1 MHLDLLGNIILLLTL
16 AVLTI
21 ALLKRF
27 NIASILSY
35 LLVGI
40 LVSPYA
46 LGIIKDASDIHIFA
60 ELGLVFLMFSTG
72 LEFSLAKMLALK
84 KEVLGLGGCQVLI
97 TSVVG
102 GYIAW
107 IFYHNLEEAIVIGGI
122 IALSSTAIVM
132 KQLGEQ
138 LEVNS
143 RHGHIALSIL
153 IFQDIAVIPLL
164 IVIPTMAQ
172 QEALDISLSL
182 GNFAKGG
189 IVLLL
194 MLSTGHW
201 ILRPLL
207 RELASF
213 QSAELFT
220 LSILL
225 ISLSAAWATY
235 EVGLSL
241 ALDAF
246 IAGMMLSETEYIHQ
260 IKVDIR
266 PFRDVF
272 LGLFFISIGMLINL
286 QALLPIFHWVI
297 LFTIILLVLK
307 TVIITLLSISFGSNR
322 GVALR
327 TGIILSQG
335 GEFGFALLAIAASS
349 QVLSESTVQMVLSI
363 IILSMMV
370 APYLI
375 AINGSLAKK
384 LMPHGYLSQNDSIK
398 KDLNVVA
405 HEFQDHVIICGYGR
419 ISQSIVR
426 FIEDESHHYV
436 AIDLDAIRVQEAQQ
450 AGESVFFGDAANL
463 EILQTIGIQ
472 KARILVISLKSIS
485 VTKNI
490 IRQVRMLRQ
499 DIPILV
505 RTRDETKLDIFY
517 QEGATEVVPEGI
529 EASLIM
535 ASHLLLQLNVPM
547 SSIARKINSVRK
559 NRYQLLR
566 GYFPG
571 EEFVHEESAHIK
583 ERMLTVSLP
592 KGANCIGKAMGALNL
607 EDRDVVFTALRRE
620 GIRGKTPSPELIFR
634 ENDVLVMYATV
645 EDLEYTKV
653 ELLSG
658 H

>member
-1 MHLDLLGNIILLLTL
+1 MPIDLLGKVILLLTL

-21 ALLKRF
+21 AFLKRF

-40 LVSPYA
+40 LVSPHG
-46 LGIIKDASDIHIFA
+46 LGIIENNHDLHIFA
-60 ELGLVFLMFSTG
+60 ELGVVFLMFTIG
-72 LEFSLAKMLALK
+72 LEFSLAKMITLK
-84 KEVLGLGGCQVLI
+84 KEVLGLGGSQVLF
-97 TSVVG
+97 TSIVG

-107 IFYHNLEEAIVIGGI
+107 FLGLSLEQSIVIGGI
-122 IALSSTAIVM
+122 VALSSTAIVL
-132 KQLGEQ
+132 KQLSEQ
-138 LEVNS
+138 LELNS
-143 RHGHIALSIL
+143 RHGHIAVSIL

-164 IVIPTMAQ
+164 ILIPTMAQ
-172 QEALDISLSL
+172 QESLDISLSIS
-182 GNFAKGG
+182 NFVKAGL
-189 IVLLL
+189 VLIL
-194 MLSTGHW
+194 MLAIGHW
-201 ILRPLL
+201 ILRPLM
-207 RELASF
+207 RELAGF
-213 QSAELFT
+213 HSAELFT

-241 ALDAF
+241 ALGAF
-246 IAGMMLSETEYIHQ
+246 IAGMMLSETEYIHH

-266 PFRDVF
+266 PFRDIF

-286 QALLPIFHWVI
+286 PQLLPIFHWVI
-297 LFTIILLVLK
+297 LLTILLLVLK
-307 TVIITLLSISFGSNR
+307 TLIITALSILFGSNK
-322 GVALR
+322 GVSFR
-327 TGIILSQG
+327 TGIVLSQG

-349 QVLSESTVQMVLSI
+349 QVLSEDTVQLVLSV
-363 IILSMMV
+363 IILSMML

-375 AINGSLAKK
+375 GQNGLLAKK
-384 LMPHGYLSQNDSIK
+384 IFPDGYLSQKDSIQ
-398 KDLNVVA
+398 KDLKVA
-405 HEFQDHVIICGYGR
+405 GHEFQEHVIICGYGR

-426 FIEDESHHYV
+426 FIEEESQLYV
-436 AIDLDAIRVQEAQQ
+436 AIDLDSVRVQEAQQ
-450 AGESVFFGDAANL
+450 AGESVYYGDAANM
-463 EILQTIGIQ
+463 EILQTIGIK
-472 KARILVISLKSIS
+472 KAKILVITFKSVS

-505 RTRDETKLDIFY
+505 RTQDETKLDLFY

-547 SSIARKINSVRK
+547 SNIARKINAVRK

-566 GYFPG
+566 GYFAG
-571 EEFVHEESAHIK
+571 EESAHEESALIK
-583 ERMLTVSLP
+583 ERMYTVCLP
-592 KGANCIGKAMGALNL
+592 KGAHCIGKTMGELDLQN
-607 EDRDVVFTALRRE
+607 RNVVFTALRRE
-620 GIRGKTPSPELIFR
+620 GIRGKKPSPNLVFR
-634 ENDVLVMYATV
+634 ENDVLVMYATA

-653 ELLSG
+653 ELLTG

>member
-1 MHLDLLGNIILLLTL
+1 MHLDLLGNVILLLTL

-21 ALLKRF
+21 AFLKRF
-27 NIASILSY
+27 NIAPILSY
-35 LLVGI
+35 LFVGI
-40 LVSPYA
+40 LVSPYG
-46 LGIIKDASDIHIFA
+46 LGIIKDSSDIHIFA
-60 ELGLVFLMFSTG
+60 ELGVVFLMFTTG

-84 KEVLGLGGCQVLI
+84 KEVLGLGGSQVLL
-97 TSVVG
+97 TSFVG
-102 GYIAW
+102 GYITW
-107 IFYHNLEEAIVIGGI
+107 FLNHNIEEAIVIGGI
-122 IALSSTAIVM
+122 VALSSTAIVL
-132 KQLGEQ
+132 KQLSEQ

-143 RHGHIALSIL
+143 RHGHISISIL
-153 IFQDIAVIPLL
+153 IFQDMAVIPLL
-164 IVIPTMAQ
+164 IFIPTMAQ
-172 QEALDISLSL
+172 QESLDLSLSIS
-182 GNFAKGG
+182 NFVKSGF
-189 IVLLL
+189 VLIL
-194 MLSTGHW
+194 MLAIGHW
-201 ILRPLL
+201 ILRPLM

-213 QSAELFT
+213 NSAELFT

-241 ALDAF
+241 ALGAF

-272 LGLFFISIGMLINL
+272 LGLFFISIGMLVNL
-286 QALLPIFHWVI
+286 QTLFPIFHWVI
-297 LFTIILLVLK
+297 LLTILLLVIK
-307 TVIITLLSISFGSNR
+307 TFITTSLSILFGCNK

-327 TGIILSQG
+327 SGLVLSQG

-349 QVLSESTVQMVLSI
+349 HVVSENTVQLVLSV
-363 IILSMMV
+363 IILSMMT

-375 AINGSLAKK
+375 AQNGILAKK
-384 LMPHGYLSQNDSIK
+384 IFPAGYISQNDSIQ
-398 KDLNVVA
+398 KDLKITGQEF
-405 HEFQDHVIICGYGR
+405 HEHVIICGYGR

-426 FIEDESHHYV
+426 FIEEESHHYI
-436 AIDLDAIRVQEAQQ
+436 AIDLDSIRVQEAQQ
-450 AGESVFFGDAANL
+450 AGESVYFGDAANM
-463 EILQTIGIQ
+463 EILQTIGIE
-472 KARILVISLKSIS
+472 KAKILVISLKSTS
-485 VTKNI
+485 VTTNI
-490 IRQVRMLRQ
+490 IRQVRMIRQ

-505 RTRDETKLDIFY
+505 RTQDETKLDLFY

-547 SSIARKINSVRK
+547 SNIARKINSVRK

-571 EEFVHEESAHIK
+571 EESTHEESVHIK
-583 ERMLTVSLP
+583 ERMYTVTLP
-592 KGANCIGKAMGALNL
+592 QGANCIGKKMGELDLQN
-607 EDRDVVFTALRRE
+607 RNVVFTALRRE
-620 GIRGKTPSPELIFR
+620 GIRGKTPSPDLIFR
-634 ENDVLVMYATV
+634 ENDVLVMYAAA